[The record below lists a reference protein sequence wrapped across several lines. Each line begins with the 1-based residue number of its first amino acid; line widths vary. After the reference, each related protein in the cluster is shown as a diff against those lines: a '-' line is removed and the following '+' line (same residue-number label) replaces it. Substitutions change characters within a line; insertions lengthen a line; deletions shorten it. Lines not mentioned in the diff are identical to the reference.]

1 MRTRWTERQQFC
13 YPAGDV
19 RSYIVKRTQ
28 IYIAEE
34 HDEKLAARAAETGR
48 TKSDLIREAIDRY
61 MRDPD
66 DQAARL
72 ARFRAAC
79 ESSAG
84 KVPRLPSGVE
94 YAAEIRETDLQR
106 LEALE
111 QRWRG

>member
-1 MRTRWTERQQFC
+1 M
-13 YPAGDV
+13 
-19 RSYIVKRTQ
+19 KRTQ
-28 IYIAEE
+28 IYIDEE

>member
-1 MRTRWTERQQFC
+1 M
-13 YPAGDV
+13 
-19 RSYIVKRTQ
+19 KRTQ

>member
-1 MRTRWTERQQFC
+1 M
-13 YPAGDV
+13 
-19 RSYIVKRTQ
+19 KRTQ
-28 IYIAEE
+28 IYLYEE

-94 YAAEIRETDLQR
+94 YAAEIRATDLQR

>member
-1 MRTRWTERQQFC
+1 M
-13 YPAGDV
+13 
-19 RSYIVKRTQ
+19 KRTQ
-28 IYIAEE
+28 IYIDEE

-84 KVPRLPSGVE
+84 RVPRLPTGVE

>member
-1 MRTRWTERQQFC
+1 
-13 YPAGDV
+13 
-19 RSYIVKRTQ
+19 VKRTQ
-28 IYIAEE
+28 TYLDEE
-34 HDEKLAARAAETGR
+34 LDQRLAARAAETGR

-72 ARFRAAC
+72 ARFRAA
-79 ESSAG
+79 SNANAG
-84 KVPRLPSGVE
+84 KLPRLPSGVE
-94 YAAEIRETDLQR
+94 YAAEIRRTDLQR